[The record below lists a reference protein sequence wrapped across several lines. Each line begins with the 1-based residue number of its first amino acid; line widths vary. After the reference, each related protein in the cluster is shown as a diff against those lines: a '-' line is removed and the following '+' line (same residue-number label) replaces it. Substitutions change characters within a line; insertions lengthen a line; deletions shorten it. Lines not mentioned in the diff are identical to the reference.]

1 MTVAALI
8 SPLVTGSRIYL
19 RLSERFLHFCLN
31 CRMKGSSDVTR
42 EAAHIAGGSWRS
54 REARLRL
61 GGIASLVRTSMR
73 TRTPECRWRLKTSKG
88 NPLFY
93 YLVLDLHRIWM
104 LAASTFS
111 HWLFPHLWGAAGKFA
126 LVCRKKKYILFER
139 VNLFLPS
146 VQEERRRWCEED
158 PKSQLKHDFTLN
170 ITAHLHAARVE
181 TEEQKFHF
189 ERSLRCSTHN
199 KTYSFP
205 QIQSQLVSARCHGE
219 SVNHL
224 RGILML

>member
-19 RLSERFLHFCLN
+19 RLSERFLLFCLN

-126 LVCRKKKYILFER
+126 LVCRKKNTFCLKELIYFSPLYKKKEEGGAKKIPNPNWNTIL
-139 VNLFLPS
+139 P
-146 VQEERRRWCEED
+146 
-158 PKSQLKHDFTLN
+158 
-170 ITAHLHAARVE
+170 
-181 TEEQKFHF
+181 
-189 ERSLRCSTHN
+189 
-199 KTYSFP
+199 
-205 QIQSQLVSARCHGE
+205 
-219 SVNHL
+219 
-224 RGILML
+224 